1 MSEDTLAA
9 LPVDEKFE
17 PNQKLRETWKA
28 SIADPDAFWAEE
40 AKQLDWFKSWN
51 RVLEWEDRHA
61 RWFNGG
67 KLNASYNCL
76 DRHVA
81 TAKKNKVAY
90 IWEGEPGDK
99 RVITYGE
106 LYREV
111 NKFASALKELGVKEG
126 TFVAM
131 YMPMI
136 PELPVAM
143 LACARLGAPFTQV
156 YSGFS
161 VKALSERIRSTE
173 AEIIIT
179 ADGVFRRNKVIDL
192 KGVVDKSADQCP
204 SVRKVITVE
213 RTKHGVEIKPDRDI
227 WYHDAIAEAKEKY
240 VEPVPVNSSHILY
253 VLYTSGTTAKPK
265 GVQVCTGGYL
275 TFTASTLKWAFDVK
289 DEDVWWCFADVG
301 WVTGHSYIVFAP
313 LVLGLTSVMYEGA
326 PDTPDPGRTWRMI
339 ESYEVNKFY
348 TSPTLLRL
356 LMKFGDEIPAK
367 SDLSSLEILGT
378 VGEPINPEVWRWY
391 YRVIGKKRCPII
403 DTWWQTETGG
413 FMIAPAPGIQLLPL
427 KAGSATFPM
436 PGIDPIVVNEDG
448 DPVPA
453 GEKGYMVIR
462 KPWPGMLMTLYKD
475 DQRYL
480 DYYWNRYPNANGY
493 RFYTGDYAV
502 QDKDGYYWLL
512 GRSDDVLKVAG
523 HRLGT
528 IELEDALVSHPAVA
542 EASVVGIKDP
552 IKMEVPIGLVIL
564 RVGKKPSPK
573 LAQELRLHVRKV
585 IGPLATPAAIYFV
598 RSMPKTRSGK
608 IMRRVIKA
616 IVEGEAVGDTS
627 TLEDQAAVEEVRRV
641 VESSR
646 ADSGL
651 GNAVS

>member
-173 AEIIIT
+173 AEIII
-179 ADGVFRRNKVIDL
+179 
-192 KGVVDKSADQCP
+192 
-204 SVRKVITVE
+204 
-213 RTKHGVEIKPDRDI
+213 
-227 WYHDAIAEAKEKY
+227 
-240 VEPVPVNSSHILY
+240 
-253 VLYTSGTTAKPK
+253 
-265 GVQVCTGGYL
+265 
-275 TFTASTLKWAFDVK
+275 
-289 DEDVWWCFADVG
+289 
-301 WVTGHSYIVFAP
+301 
-313 LVLGLTSVMYEGA
+313 
-326 PDTPDPGRTWRMI
+326 
-339 ESYEVNKFY
+339 
-348 TSPTLLRL
+348 
-356 LMKFGDEIPAK
+356 
-367 SDLSSLEILGT
+367 
-378 VGEPINPEVWRWY
+378 
-391 YRVIGKKRCPII
+391 
-403 DTWWQTETGG
+403 
-413 FMIAPAPGIQLLPL
+413 
-427 KAGSATFPM
+427 
-436 PGIDPIVVNEDG
+436 
-448 DPVPA
+448 
-453 GEKGYMVIR
+453 
-462 KPWPGMLMTLYKD
+462 
-475 DQRYL
+475 
-480 DYYWNRYPNANGY
+480 
-493 RFYTGDYAV
+493 
-502 QDKDGYYWLL
+502 
-512 GRSDDVLKVAG
+512 
-523 HRLGT
+523 
-528 IELEDALVSHPAVA
+528 
-542 EASVVGIKDP
+542 
-552 IKMEVPIGLVIL
+552 
-564 RVGKKPSPK
+564 
-573 LAQELRLHVRKV
+573 
-585 IGPLATPAAIYFV
+585 
-598 RSMPKTRSGK
+598 
-608 IMRRVIKA
+608 
-616 IVEGEAVGDTS
+616 
-627 TLEDQAAVEEVRRV
+627 
-641 VESSR
+641 
-646 ADSGL
+646 
-651 GNAVS
+651 